1 VLPDF
6 SALVSFADEV
16 VPNIN
21 YASTNGDFAGSGRS
35 DNVGAV
41 FTGWIDIPTTGF
53 WTLNTNSDDGSK
65 LWIGS
70 DLVVDND
77 GLHGMT
83 LRSGTRAL
91 AAGRHA
97 IRVEFFEAGG
107 GAGLIVSWSG
117 PGQGTAAIPA
127 SRFSSGGFAEPADLT
142 GDGLVDSAD
151 LGVLLAQ
158 WGTASTQADINN
170 DGAVDSGDLGVLL
183 SRWTN

>member
-1 VLPDF
+1 M
-6 SALVSFADEV
+6 SFAGET

-21 YASTNGDFAGSGRS
+21 YASTNGNFAGSGLA

-41 FTGWIDIPTTGF
+41 FTGWIDIPATGF
-53 WTLNTNSDDGSK
+53 WTLNTSSDDGSK
-65 LWIGS
+65 LWIGN

-91 AAGRHA
+91 AAGRHE

-117 PGQGTAAIPA
+117 PGQGTAAVPA
-127 SRFSSGGFAEPADLT
+127 SRLSTGGVAEPADLT
-142 GDGLVDSAD
+142 GDGLVNSAD

-158 WGTASTQADINN
+158 WGTSSVQADINN
-170 DGAVDSGDLGVLL
+170 DGAVDSADLGALL